1 MDVELDDDHAVQP
14 MGSLQQDQKEEE
26 EEIEANK
33 NEDWNDFVCR
43 TISESGWGSGDDDL
57 VNSITELTR
66 RDPCKVAS
74 LFVKWET
81 ERNVC
86 QWVANKKVRDVN
98 NCRNAR

>member
-66 RDPCKVAS
+66 RDPSNFNYTKHNDLLNLDLNNLAIRA
-74 LFVKWET
+74 KI
-81 ERNVC
+81 
-86 QWVANKKVRDVN
+86 DVI
-98 NCRNAR
+98 